1 MGIIIKKNSQSP
13 PVSALW
19 VTYRLT
25 VLLIVTYTLLF
36 YLVFTHQYRLDFS
49 PFYSASQAFFQ
60 GDNPYQ
66 VLFTNYFPTVK
77 KLSVNL
83 NPPFVLWLFR
93 PFSILP
99 YDVAVVIW
107 SILSFVSGLIGAG
120 IAFYYAFP
128 TLRHQRPYWVLYV
141 LYLTSYAT
149 LMNTMIAQ
157 VGTWIL
163 FFVMAGY
170 HFYKTNR
177 DGYAGVLWGLLIAIK
192 LFPGLL
198 FFYVLIER
206 RYRVFIIMLT
216 CVLLLSMLPIL
227 VGGFAIYSH
236 YFSMLSR
243 VLWYGDSWN
252 ASLYGYIFR
261 LFVDGKQHLLIAKIV
276 YVPCFFAVMAGYI
289 RSLLFFQR
297 STHIASEH
305 QGFCLTIVCML
316 LLSPFGWLYY
326 FPLLTFP
333 LAVLWVRILTKQRL
347 FVWLTAWFF
356 INFPMDYVR
365 ATNMS
370 SMISKLGIYSF
381 HFYGLIILLY
391 LIMTMHHQHKNEIPS
406 QRLQSDVTK
415 ILPMMVSFVLLM
427 VYISM
432 GSHLIASFRITA

>member
-1 MGIIIKKNSQSP
+1 MGIIKKNSQLS

-19 VTYRLT
+19 ATYRLT
-25 VLLIVTYTLLF
+25 ALLIVTYTLLF

-66 VLFTNYFPTVK
+66 VLFTSYFPTVK

-83 NPPFVLWLFR
+83 NPPFVLCLFR
-93 PFSILP
+93 PLSILP
-99 YDVAVVIW
+99 YDMAVVIW
-107 SILSFVSGLIGAG
+107 SVLSFVSGLIGAG

-128 TLRHQRPYWVLYV
+128 ALRHQRHYFIFYV

-149 LMNTMIAQ
+149 LMNAIIAQ

-163 FFVMAGY
+163 FFAMAGY

-177 DGYAGVLWGLLIAIK
+177 DGRAGVLWGLLIAIK

-216 CVLLLSMLPIL
+216 CVLLFSMLPLLIDS
-227 VGGFAIYSH
+227 FAIYSH

-261 LFVDGKQHLLIAKIV
+261 LVVDGKQHVLTAKII

-289 RSLLFFQR
+289 RSLLFFQT
-297 STHIASEH
+297 STHIVSEH
-305 QGFCLTIVCML
+305 QGFCLTLVCML

-333 LAVLWVRILTKQRL
+333 LAVLWVHMLTQQRL
-347 FVWLTAWFF
+347 YIWLTAWFF

-365 ATNMS
+365 ATHMTS
-370 SMISKLGIYSF
+370 VLSKLGIYSF
-381 HFYGLIILLY
+381 HFYGLILLLY
-391 LIMTMHHQHKNEIPS
+391 LIMTMHYPHKKTTPS

-415 ILPMMVSFVLLM
+415 ILPAMVSFALLM
-427 VYISM
+427 VYINM
-432 GSHLIASFRITA
+432 GAHLIA